1 MRGRYCVHSKINIR
15 LYQVRTARGAR
26 GEPAS
31 GRVRSS
37 SSKAV
42 GAPENHPKV
51 ARARPS
57 ASWMIADSKPTAGFQ
72 RVVQRAVIHVQS
84 AGREEVTGA
93 NLLTAIFAE
102 HESHAAYFLE
112 EAKLTRYDVVNYIA
126 HGIRRDEAIER
137 IAESIEESASSAPVF
152 VPVGGRL
159 HYQQTAAV
167 DRIDERKAEVV
178 ERHSRLKH
186 LCDLRVNEHPEFRRC
201 SRRIWCRARKANA
214 AHRCVRSVFG
224 RRGGRNVFKD
234 QSDGGADRD
243 RNPPLDADQLFAAQS
258 LIIAHAGLVTLFPDV
273 QIAAAELDRY
283 RQMSEPLDALRD
295 RVLDPI
301 FQQLAQAS
309 DIFDEELETASD
321 IETLDN
327 TGTSAGLGV
336 TQGVAAVKHSWV
348 RGALAAI
355 GQYLLRQGR
364 EITKTARDATV
375 KESVSQAMKH
385 PDALLASMMSFLS
398 QSKSALLSLAD
409 NLHAQFGWIISLL
422 SHLGM

>member
-1 MRGRYCVHSKINIR
+1 
-15 LYQVRTARGAR
+15 
-26 GEPAS
+26 
-31 GRVRSS
+31 
-37 SSKAV
+37 
-42 GAPENHPKV
+42 
-51 ARARPS
+51 
-57 ASWMIADSKPTAGFQ
+57 
-72 RVVQRAVIHVQS
+72 
-84 AGREEVTGA
+84 
-93 NLLTAIFAE
+93 
-102 HESHAAYFLE
+102 
-112 EAKLTRYDVVNYIA
+112 
-126 HGIRRDEAIER
+126 
-137 IAESIEESASSAPVF
+137 
-152 VPVGGRL
+152 
-159 HYQQTAAV
+159 
-167 DRIDERKAEVV
+167 
-178 ERHSRLKH
+178 
-186 LCDLRVNEHPEFRRC
+186 
-201 SRRIWCRARKANA
+201 
-214 AHRCVRSVFG
+214 
-224 RRGGRNVFKD
+224 
-234 QSDGGADRD
+234 
-243 RNPPLDADQLFAAQS
+243 
-258 LIIAHAGLVTLFPDV
+258 LVTLFPDV